1 MATLMGVPIPFGN
14 IGQVSQELWA
24 VAHSASSSTATD
36 PPGEHDNDLCQEPYL
51 QALTTNAAQVKC
63 LHAACCPKFVKLSTY
78 KMLKHMLGAS
88 VCACS
93 AYM

>member
-1 MATLMGVPIPFGN
+1 MAALMGVPIPFGN
-14 IGQVSQELWA
+14 IGQVSQQLWA
-24 VAHSASSSTATD
+24 VAHSASSGTATD
-36 PPGEHDNDLCQEPYL
+36 IPRHDTDLCQESYL
-51 QALTTNAAQVKC
+51 LALTTNAAQVKC
-63 LHAACCPKFVKLSTY
+63 LHAACCLKFVKLSTY